1 MPLSLHFISYFLLI
15 VLGIIA
21 SFIAWSKGIKKYLIL
36 SILLICTAIV
46 EAGVQILVRK
56 RIEFTFLYH
65 IFSFIEYPLLCLFL
79 LEAIKA
85 ATAKKIVLISIPVF
99 IIASVSLSFFYYHFT
114 GFPGMNINLEGM
126 VQCVVCT
133 YVLFNLDV
141 EEDIPILRNQYF
153 WICSGILIF
162 FGTTFFF
169 NGLMA
174 HVFSFD
180 TNKALMLFSIIN
192 KPLNLILYAFIL
204 IGILCSITTKRLST
218 Q

>member
-1 MPLSLHFISYFLLI
+1 MPLSLHFISYFLLM

-21 SFIAWSKGIKKYLIL
+21 SLIAWMRGEKRYMIL
-36 SILLICTAIV
+36 SILLLCTAVV
-46 EAGVQILVRK
+46 EASVQILVRK

-65 IFSFIEYPLLCLFL
+65 LFSFIEYPLFCLFL
-79 LEAIKA
+79 LEAIKTSKA
-85 ATAKKIVLISIPVF
+85 RKSVIISIPIF
-99 IIASVSLSFFYYHFT
+99 ISATVLLSVFYYHFT
-114 GFPGMNINLEGM
+114 GFPGLNINLEGM
-126 VQCVVCT
+126 FQCVVCT
-133 YVLFNLDV
+133 YILFNLDV
-141 EEDIPILRNQYF
+141 EQDIPILRNEYF

-174 HVFSFD
+174 HIFSFD

-192 KPLNLILYAFIL
+192 KPLNLILYALIL